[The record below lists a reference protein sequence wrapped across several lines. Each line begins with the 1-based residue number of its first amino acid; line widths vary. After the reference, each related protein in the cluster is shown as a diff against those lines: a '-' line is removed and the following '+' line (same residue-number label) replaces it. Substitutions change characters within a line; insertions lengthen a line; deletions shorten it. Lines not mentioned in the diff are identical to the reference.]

1 MSELRIKYA
10 PGTKVLISATVVGC
24 TVSNGGKITYKCTLP
39 GYPTKCF
46 EFREKEITMEAMEK
60 EDI

>member
-10 PGTKVLISATVVGC
+10 PGTKVLISATVTGC
-24 TVSNGGKITYKCTLP
+24 RVSNSGSVTYSCTLP
-39 GYPTKCF
+39 GYSQKF

>member
-1 MSELRIKYA
+1 MPELRIKYA
-10 PGTKVLISATVVGC
+10 PGTKVLIEGTVVGC
-24 TVSNGGKITYKCTLP
+24 TVSNSGSITYKCTLT

-46 EFREKEITMEAMEK
+46 EFRENEITMEAMEK